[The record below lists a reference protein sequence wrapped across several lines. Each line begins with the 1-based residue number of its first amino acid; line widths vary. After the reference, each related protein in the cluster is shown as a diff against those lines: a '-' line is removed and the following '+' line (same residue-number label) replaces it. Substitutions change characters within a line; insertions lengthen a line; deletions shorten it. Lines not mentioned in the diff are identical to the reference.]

1 MMHTAELLEFF
12 KQHRDDAIVI
22 PGRGGR
28 HWVPMNDG
36 PLDLPVG
43 DPAMGGHAGFGLG
56 IALAQ
61 PDRKVVLFDSEG
73 DILMSL
79 GMLVT
84 IAEQKPANFYHFIL
98 DNAVYATT
106 GGQPVPNAANIDYL
120 SIARGAGYERTHSF
134 SEIEDFKRE
143 LPQVLRQTGPVFVR
157 LQVHAEIQNEAIGN
171 RRPWMQ
177 RSRQQTV
184 LDLRKELGLDP

>member
-12 KQHRDDAIVI
+12 KQHRGDAIVI

-28 HWVPMNDG
+28 HWVAMNDG

-56 IALAQ
+56 VALAQ
-61 PDRKVVLFDSEG
+61 PNRKVVLFDSEG

-84 IAEQKPANFYHFIL
+84 IAEQKPAM
-98 DNAVYATT
+98 D
-106 GGQPVPNAANIDYL
+106 AAHP
-120 SIARGAGYERTHSF
+120 SA
-134 SEIEDFKRE
+134 
-143 LPQVLRQTGPVFVR
+143 
-157 LQVHAEIQNEAIGN
+157 N
-171 RRPWMQ
+171 RRRPAQ
-177 RSRQQTV
+177 GTRSRSIS
-184 LDLRKELGLDP
+184 DSLRGGLTHTQ

>member
-12 KQHRDDAIVI
+12 KKHRGDAIVI

-61 PDRKVVLFDSEG
+61 PKRKVALFDSEG

-79 GMLVT
+79 GILVT
-84 IAEQKPANFYHFIL
+84 IAEQKPANLYHFIL
-98 DNAVYATT
+98 DNGVYATT
-106 GGQPVPNAANIDYL
+106 GGLTWGLNRYL
-120 SIARGAGYERTHSF
+120 DLTGDVGYEYTDNKNSTDSQILRAGIGLTL
-134 SEIEDFKRE
+134 KR
-143 LPQVLRQTGPVFVR
+143 
-157 LQVHAEIQNEAIGN
+157 
-171 RRPWMQ
+171 
-177 RSRQQTV
+177 
-184 LDLRKELGLDP
+184 